1 MFLGQTPVLGQN
13 RINLT
18 RSKLYP
24 AFLLPVSYES
34 VLVFVGQTL
43 VQRNFDH

>member
-1 MFLGQTPVLGQN
+1 MFIGQTPVLGQ
-13 RINLT
+13 IAVNLT

-24 AFLLPVSYES
+24 TFLHPVSYES

-43 VQRNFDH
+43 VQTNFVH